1 MNFISISFFI
11 FLPIVLLLF
20 WLTPNKYRYLVL
32 ILGSYFFYSFLNY
45 WLILLILFT
54 TLVSYLGA
62 RGIEKYQNKKKL
74 FLVLTIIACL
84 GSLFVFKYL
93 DFSIGLF
100 GKFFSLV
107 GLNLSI
113 NPLNIILP
121 VGISFYTFQTLG
133 YVIDVYRGKM
143 EAEKHIGYYALFVS
157 FFPQLV
163 AGPIEKASKLI
174 PELKK
179 EHHFSLDNL
188 SYGLKNVMSGFIK
201 KVLIADFL
209 VIYVNNIY
217 DNLGISSGVEI
228 LLATFLFG
236 LVIYCDFSGYSE
248 IAVGISKW
256 LDVDLTMNFN
266 RPYLSSS
273 LKEFWNRWHITLNDF
288 FTEYVYVPLGGSQ
301 KGRFRKY
308 LNIFIVFFISGL
320 WHGASVHFILWG
332 IVCGLLLIIEDL
344 LSPLINKINIKD
356 SIKKIIGIVIT
367 YLIINICWIFFRA
380 QSISDIGLIFK
391 QIFTNF
397 GSGFDTS
404 FFTVL
409 NTVLLI
415 LCVVTLPL
423 IYYLPIINKEDKYA
437 YAHIGLYTLL
447 IIVVSLM
454 YIHNLNAVGE
464 SSFIYFQF

>member
-20 WLTPNKYRYLVL
+20 WLVPNKYRYLVL

-54 TLVSYLGA
+54 TLISYLGA

-133 YVIDVYRGKM
+133 YVIDVYKGKM
-143 EAEKHIGYYALFVS
+143 KAERHIGYYALFVS

-188 SYGLKNVMSGFIK
+188 SNGLRYVVSGFIK

-217 DNLGISSGVEI
+217 GSLAISSGIEI

-256 LDVDLTMNFN
+256 LDIDLTMNFN

-273 LKEFWNRWHITLNDF
+273 FKEFWNRWHITLNDF
-288 FTEYVYVPLGGSQ
+288 FTEYIYIPLGGSQ

-308 LNIFIVFFISGL
+308 LNIFIVFLISGL

-332 IVCGLLLIIEDL
+332 VVCGLLLIIEDL
-344 LSPLINKINIKD
+344 LHPLINKITIKD
-356 SIKKIIGIVIT
+356 SIKKIIGIIVT
-367 YLIINICWIFFRA
+367 YLIINLCWIFFRA
-380 QSISDIGLIFK
+380 QSLNDIGLIFK

-397 GSGFDTS
+397 GSGFDTT
-404 FFTVL
+404 FFTIF
-409 NTVLLI
+409 NAVLLI
-415 LCVVTLPL
+415 LCLITLPL
-423 IYYLPIINKEDKYA
+423 TYYLPIINKEDKYA
-437 YAHIGLYTLL
+437 YAHIGLYALL

>member
-20 WLTPNKYRYLVL
+20 WLVPNKYRYLVL

-133 YVIDVYRGKM
+133 YVIDVYKGKM
-143 EAEKHIGYYALFVS
+143 QAERHIGYYALFVS

-188 SYGLKNVMSGFIK
+188 SYGLRYVISGFIK

-209 VIYVNNIY
+209 VIYVNNVY
-217 DNLGISSGVEI
+217 GNLGISSGIEI

-256 LDVDLTMNFN
+256 LDIDLTMNFN

-273 LKEFWNRWHITLNDF
+273 FKEFWNRWHITLNDF
-288 FTEYVYVPLGGSQ
+288 FTEYIYIPLGGSQ
-301 KGRFRKY
+301 KGKFRKY
-308 LNIFIVFFISGL
+308 LNIFIVFLISGL

-332 IVCGLLLIIEDL
+332 VVCGLLLIIEDL
-344 LSPLINKINIKD
+344 LHPLINKITIKD
-356 SIKKIIGIVIT
+356 SIKKIIGIIIT
-367 YLIINICWIFFRA
+367 YLIINLCWIFFRA
-380 QSISDIGLIFK
+380 QSLNDIGLIFK

-397 GSGFDTS
+397 GSGFDTA
-404 FFTVL
+404 FFTIF

-415 LCVVTLPL
+415 LCLITLPL
-423 IYYLPIINKEDKYA
+423 TYYLPIINKEDKYA
-437 YAHIGLYTLL
+437 YAHIGLYALL

>member
-20 WLTPNKYRYLVL
+20 WLVPNKYRYLVL

-84 GSLFVFKYL
+84 GSLFIFKYL

-133 YVIDVYRGKM
+133 YVIDVYKGKM
-143 EAEKHIGYYALFVS
+143 QAERHIGYYALFVS

-188 SYGLKNVMSGFIK
+188 SYGLRYVISGFIK

-217 DNLGISSGVEI
+217 GNLGISSGVEI

-256 LDVDLTMNFN
+256 LDIDLTMNFN

-288 FTEYVYVPLGGSQ
+288 FTEYIYIPLGGSQ

-320 WHGASVHFILWG
+320 WHGASVHFVLWG

-344 LSPLINKINIKD
+344 LHPLINKITIKD
-356 SIKKIIGIVIT
+356 SVKKIIGIIIT
-367 YLIINICWIFFRA
+367 YLIINICWLFFRA
-380 QSISDIGLIFK
+380 QSLNDIGLIFK

-397 GSGFDTS
+397 GSGFDTT
-404 FFTVL
+404 FFTIF

-415 LCVVTLPL
+415 LCLITLPL
-423 IYYLPIINKEDKYA
+423 TYYLPIIINEDKYA
-437 YAHIGLYTLL
+437 YAHIGLYALL

-454 YIHNLNAVGE
+454 YIYNLNAVGE

>member
-20 WLTPNKYRYLVL
+20 WLVPNKYRYLVL

-133 YVIDVYRGKM
+133 YVIDVYKGKM
-143 EAEKHIGYYALFVS
+143 KAERHIGYYALFVS

-179 EHHFSLDNL
+179 EHHFSFDNF
-188 SYGLKNVMSGFIK
+188 SYGLRYVMSGFIK

-209 VIYVNNIY
+209 VIYINNIY
-217 DNLGISSGVEI
+217 GSLAISSGIEI

-256 LDVDLTMNFN
+256 LDIDLTMNFN

-273 LKEFWNRWHITLNDF
+273 FKEFWNRWHITLNDF
-288 FTEYVYVPLGGSQ
+288 FTEYIYIPLGGSQ

-332 IVCGLLLIIEDL
+332 VVCGLLLIIEDL
-344 LSPLINKINIKD
+344 LHPLINKITIKD
-356 SIKKIIGIVIT
+356 SIKKIIGIIIT
-367 YLIINICWIFFRA
+367 YLIINLCWIFFRA
-380 QSISDIGLIFK
+380 QSLNDIGLIFK

-397 GSGFDTS
+397 GSGFDTA
-404 FFTVL
+404 FFTIF

-415 LCVVTLPL
+415 LCLITLPL
-423 IYYLPIINKEDKYA
+423 TYYLPIINKEDKYA
-437 YAHIGLYTLL
+437 YAHIGLYALL

-464 SSFIYFQF
+464 NSFIYFQF